1 MSKGEG
7 QAATF
12 AQQGLAA
19 SSDRR
24 LFASAL
30 NAASEHL
37 RFLRLDRRVVANGIA
52 AAAALALHALI
63 FVPLLAYGSGS
74 ASEIPRLGAGTVI
87 HGVILEAVTHRSI
100 ISKPRLTPGTLQA
113 MSVDAISD
121 PSHSE
126 VVTGANAIGGG
137 PGLAALYGRYLGQV
151 RARIERAWLRPRT
164 VIGSDLFRCRVRIDQ
179 DPSGRVGEVIL
190 QRCNGTPEWQQS
202 LVRAIADASPLSAP
216 PNPAIFT
223 PHIDLEFR
231 STAYAPG
238 ALNETFMAPPPPA
251 VRAVNNAAVMLR
263 TIRALRKQPFARA
276 PGRSVI
282 ELNINGSQIHIT
294 TMHYPRKRGKHRRK
308 KGRTPHGQRSSGLE
322 DP

>member
-1 MSKGEG
+1 MPS
-7 QAATF
+7 ATRHTVRSS
-12 AQQGLAA
+12 LA
-19 SSDRR
+19 RTR
-24 LFASAL
+24 
-30 NAASEHL
+30 SEVA
-37 RFLRLDRRVVANGIA
+37 RDSQPSMAGTLDRCVR
-52 AAAALALHALI
+52 
-63 FVPLLAYGSGS
+63 GSS
-74 ASEIPRLGAGTVI
+74 A
-87 HGVILEAVTHRSI
+87 HGCGRELS
-100 ISKPRLTPGTLQA
+100 
-113 MSVDAISD
+113 
-121 PSHSE
+121 SE
-126 VVTGANAIGGG
+126 VT
-137 PGLAALYGRYLGQV
+137 
-151 RARIERAWLRPRT
+151 
-164 VIGSDLFRCRVRIDQ
+164 LFRCRVRIDQ